1 LLVRTLAAALQL
13 DFKRVQFTPDL
24 MPGDVTGSLVYDART
39 AEFEFHSGPV
49 FTNLLLADEINR
61 TPPKT
66 QAALLEAMEEHQ
78 VTADGV
84 TRPLPDPFLVAATQN
99 PIEHEGTYPL
109 PEAQVDRFMFKL
121 LVTYPARAEER
132 EVLDRMVALEE
143 PGPERLMEPSRVLT
157 ARRLV
162 HSVYA
167 DARIKEYVLDLV
179 GATRRPADAGLAEL
193 APLIE
198 FGASP
203 RAAIFLLRAAK
214 AHAFIRGR
222 AYVTPDDIKALGLD
236 VLRHRVILTYR
247 ADAEG
252 VGPDALLGRIFEAVP
267 VP

>member
-1 LLVRTLAAALQL
+1 MT
-13 DFKRVQFTPDL
+13 
-24 MPGDVTGSLVYDART
+24 S
-39 AEFEFHSGPV
+39 S
-49 FTNLLLADEINR
+49 
-61 TPPKT
+61 
-66 QAALLEAMEEHQ
+66 EE
-78 VTADGV
+78 
-84 TRPLPDPFLVAATQN
+84 
-99 PIEHEGTYPL
+99 
-109 PEAQVDRFMFKL
+109 PEARRLMD
-121 LVTYPARAEER
+121 
-132 EVLDRMVALEE
+132 
-143 PGPERLMEPSRVLT
+143 PERILE

-162 HSVYA
+162 QTIYT
-167 DARIKEYVLDLV
+167 DERIKEYVLDII
-179 GATRRPADAGLAEL
+179 GATRKPAEAGLGDL

-247 ADAEG
+247 AEADG

>member
-1 LLVRTLAAALQL
+1 
-13 DFKRVQFTPDL
+13 
-24 MPGDVTGSLVYDART
+24 
-39 AEFEFHSGPV
+39 
-49 FTNLLLADEINR
+49 
-61 TPPKT
+61 
-66 QAALLEAMEEHQ
+66 
-78 VTADGV
+78 
-84 TRPLPDPFLVAATQN
+84 
-99 PIEHEGTYPL
+99 
-109 PEAQVDRFMFKL
+109 MFKL
-121 LVTYPARAEER
+121 VVTYPERREER
-132 EVLDRMVALEE
+132 EVLDRMVAVEE
-143 PGPERLMEPSRVLT
+143 PTAGKLMEPGRVLS
-157 ARRLV
+157 ARRV
-162 HSVYA
+162 VQSVYT
-167 DARIKEYVLDLV
+167 DERIKEYVLDLV

>member
-1 LLVRTLAAALQL
+1 ML
-13 DFKRVQFTPDL
+13 
-24 MPGDVTGSLVYDART
+24 
-39 AEFEFHSGPV
+39 
-49 FTNLLLADEINR
+49 
-61 TPPKT
+61 
-66 QAALLEAMEEHQ
+66 
-78 VTADGV
+78 
-84 TRPLPDPFLVAATQN
+84 ATQN

-121 LVTYPARAEER
+121 LVTYPARREER
-132 EVLDRMVALEE
+132 QVLDRMVSLEE
-143 PGPERLMEPSRVLT
+143 PTPERVMQPVRVLE

-162 HSVYA
+162 QTVYT
-167 DARIKEYVLDLV
+167 DERIKEYVLDLV
-179 GATRRPADAGLAEL
+179 GATRRPADARLPDL
-193 APLIE
+193 TPMIE

-203 RAAIFLLRAAK
+203 RAAIYLLRAAK

-252 VGPDALLGRIFEAVP
+252 IGPDALLGRIFEAVP

>member
-1 LLVRTLAAALQL
+1 MQE
-13 DFKRVQFTPDL
+13 K
-24 MPGDVTGSLVYDART
+24 
-39 AEFEFHSGPV
+39 
-49 FTNLLLADEINR
+49 
-61 TPPKT
+61 
-66 QAALLEAMEEHQ
+66 Q
-78 VTADGV
+78 VTIGGQ
-84 TRPLPDPFLVAATQN
+84 TFPLPDLFLVLATQN

-121 LVTYPARAEER
+121 LVTYPARREER

-143 PGPERLMEPSRVLT
+143 PAPERLMEPERVLA

-162 HSVYA
+162 QMVYT
-167 DARIKEYVLDLV
+167 DERIKEYVLDLV

-193 APLIE
+193 APLVE

-214 AHAFIRGR
+214 AHAFIRSR
-222 AYVTPDDIKALGLD
+222 AYVTPDDVKALALD

-252 VGPDALLGRIFEAVP
+252 MGPDELLGRILEAVP

>member
-1 LLVRTLAAALQL
+1 
-13 DFKRVQFTPDL
+13 
-24 MPGDVTGSLVYDART
+24 
-39 AEFEFHSGPV
+39 
-49 FTNLLLADEINR
+49 
-61 TPPKT
+61 
-66 QAALLEAMEEHQ
+66 ME
-78 VTADGV
+78 
-84 TRPLPDPFLVAATQN
+84 
-99 PIEHEGTYPL
+99 
-109 PEAQVDRFMFKL
+109 
-121 LVTYPARAEER
+121 PAR
-132 EVLDRMVALEE
+132 VLA
-143 PGPERLMEPSRVLT
+143 

-162 HSVYA
+162 QSVYT
-167 DARIKEYVLDLV
+167 DERIKEYVLDLV